1 MPLHKANESSS
12 KTDASIVDFAGSEGD
27 PFYLEVGGNLN
38 LNDGGSLTVEK
49 TDLGAINNAFEFAN
63 DVSNGAIELSSESID
78 AVRRASGEAFDL
90 VGGVSGEAFDLVGGV
105 SGEAFDLV
113 GGISGEAFGAYEDV
127 NKNANDVIKS
137 SLSILSNVVNGAF
150 SFTSQAQKDATE
162 SIQKTTS
169 EQTAMYAQ
177 SLDAVQRSVSTSL
190 TQGNTD
196 IIRLVMMGLVGFGL
210 VFALIK

>member
-1 MPLHKANESSS
+1 MPFNRANRSSS

-27 PFYLEVGGNLN
+27 PFNLDVGGNLN

-49 TDLGAINNAFEFAN
+49 TDLGAIKGAFGFAG
-63 DVSNGAIELSSESID
+63 DVSRQSVELSSESVD

-105 SGEAFDLV
+105 SGEAF
-113 GGISGEAFGAYEDV
+113 GAYEDV
-127 NKNANDVIKS
+127 NKNANDLIQS
-137 SLSILSNVVNGAF
+137 SLSVLSNVVNGAF

>member
-1 MPLHKANESSS
+1 MPFDPVFNFRAGGSDSASTEETIDNSFLKEADLRN
-12 KTDASIVDFAGSEGD
+12 DAVLNTGFYSVLDGGAIGDAFDFAG
-27 PFYLEVGGNLN
+27 
-38 LNDGGSLTVEK
+38 
-49 TDLGAINNAFEFAN
+49 
-63 DVSNGAIELSSESID
+63 DVNKQAIELSSESID
-78 AVRRASGEAFDL
+78 AVMRTSGEAFDL
-90 VGGVSGEAFDLVGGV
+90 VGGVSGEAFDLVGGA

-113 GGISGEAFGAYEDV
+113 GGISGEAFVAYKDV
-127 NKNANDVIKS
+127 NKNANDVIQS
-137 SLSILSNVVNGAF
+137 SLSVLSNVVNGAF

-169 EQTAMYAQ
+169 EQTSMYAQ

>member
-1 MPLHKANESSS
+1 MPLHRANRSSS
-12 KTDASIVDFAGSEGD
+12 ATDASIVDFAGSKGD

-49 TDLGAINNAFEFAN
+49 TDLGAIGDAFDFAN
-63 DVSNGAIELSSESID
+63 DANRQAVELSSESVD

-90 VGGVSGEAFDLVGGV
+90 VDSVSGEAFDLVDSL
-105 SGEAFDLV
+105 SGEAFD
-113 GGISGEAFGAYEDV
+113 AYKDVNKDV

-137 SLSILSNVVNGAF
+137 SLSVLSNVVNGAF

-169 EQTAMYAQ
+169 EQTAMYSQ